1 MTIDVR
7 GRRTERLLGIVALVA
22 VAVASVLLPWSTP
35 LQAAVFAVSAA
46 AVVLLGL
53 WRQGWLGGEHRLTTL
68 SWLPDG
74 RWLLA
79 DARHPSMP
87 ADLSGGSRVGSRW
100 LWLRWDAPSSQRPQ
114 RRSMLLLYGDI
125 SALDLRRLVVRLRL
139 QSHMSGG
146 QSASQRRQVCAEIPG
161 A

>member
-22 VAVASVLLPWSTP
+22 VAVASALLPWSTP
-35 LQAAVFAVSAA
+35 LQAAVFAAGAA

-87 ADLSGGSRVGSRW
+87 ADLLGGSRVGSRW
-100 LWLRWDAPSSQRPQ
+100 LWLRWNVTDSRRSYC
-114 RRSMLLLYGDI
+114 RSMLLVHGDI
-125 SALDLRRLVVRLRL
+125 PALDLRRLVVRLRL
-139 QSHMSGG
+139 QSHASGS